1 MNVRENL
8 KAYLDRELPEDQA
21 AAVRQALEQDPSLRQ
36 ELEEMRMLGLEIRR
50 AATEP
55 EPVGME
61 QTIGRIAAPRR
72 PWARRPLLA
81 LSGIAALAV
90 LVSMVSV
97 LNRARGDSPMAES
110 SAGADVAMKS
120 VTGFQLGIPDSESR
134 AAGADVAMKSV
145 APMAGSMAEAPG
157 RAAGEN
163 PDYAMAGAFPE
174 RMVVRTAD
182 IRLKVD
188 DAAAAMQKAI
198 ELAKS
203 LGGYA
208 ASSGISRETERSTPV
223 GTATLRVPER
233 NFDAALGQLRTF
245 GDVLSENSNSDDVT
259 LQHADVSARLK
270 VLRAEEQQY
279 VTLLGA
285 AKTIG
290 QVLQVRERLNQVR
303 QEIESLD
310 AQRKT
315 LERQA
320 ALSTITVTF
329 VQRTAVGEPEP
340 GRGWAS
346 EAWASAVNGLT
357 AAFRWIGAAAIFL
370 FVYSPLWLPA
380 LLLVAYLARR
390 FK

>member
-8 KAYLDRELPEDQA
+8 KAYLDRELPEGQA

-72 PWARRPLLA
+72 PWVRRPLLA

-110 SAGADVAMKS
+110 
-120 VTGFQLGIPDSESR
+120 

-145 APMAGSMAEAPG
+145 APMAESMAEAPG

-233 NFDAALGQLRTF
+233 NFDAALGQLRTV

-320 ALSTITVTF
+320 ALSTITATF